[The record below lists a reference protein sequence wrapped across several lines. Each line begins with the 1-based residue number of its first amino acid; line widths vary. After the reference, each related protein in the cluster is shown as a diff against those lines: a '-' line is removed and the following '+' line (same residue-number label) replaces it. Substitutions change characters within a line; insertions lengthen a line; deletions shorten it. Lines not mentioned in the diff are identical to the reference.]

1 MKKENNPNYY
11 VKLVDGKVE
20 YVKKRKI
27 TVFDVVNY
35 SVLGLFALICIL
47 PIVYLLLLSFAS
59 KADYLQSNVLVI
71 PRHFNFENYK
81 VTLYQD
87 NIFRAFGISVLVT
100 VCSVVYS
107 MVLTS
112 LGAYAFTKADVPGI
126 KIVFYMIVFTMFFG
140 GGLVSFYLTV
150 KATTGVN
157 NLASLIIPFGVNTFN
172 MIVLRNF
179 FKQVPESIIESC
191 RLDGASEFRIL
202 FTFVLPLSKAGIAT
216 IALYYFVAKW
226 NDWYW
231 PGIFLSDAADLAPLA
246 LKIRQGLNN
255 ERGEGLGG
263 GWDTSV
269 IFTQGTNAAMIIIGL
284 VPIMSIYPFLQKYFT
299 KGVMIGGVKG

>member
-126 KIVFYMIVFTMFFG
+126 KIVFYIVRLDNVRNGATEEHRNADVLYEFRDHDLHLFHIVGTSAVVRTVRRRQQLVRHRVLDEISKRRRNVTRGEHTAQRFRSFHDKHARALPRRLDRGAHARNAAPDDHDVVVAHTFKVFGKLQHTSSFFG
-140 GGLVSFYLTV
+140 GFSADLS
-150 KATTGVN
+150 
-157 NLASLIIPFGVNTFN
+157 INT
-172 MIVLRNF
+172 
-179 FKQVPESIIESC
+179 IIE
-191 RLDGASEFRIL
+191 
-202 FTFVLPLSKAGIAT
+202 
-216 IALYYFVAKW
+216 YFSPDVKS
-226 NDWYW
+226 
-231 PGIFLSDAADLAPLA
+231 GF
-246 LKIRQGLNN
+246 
-255 ERGEGLGG
+255 
-263 GWDTSV
+263 
-269 IFTQGTNAAMIIIGL
+269 
-284 VPIMSIYPFLQKYFT
+284 QKKLRF
-299 KGVMIGGVKG
+299 